1 MHRRNAYVVYLILE
15 TAISVAGG
23 LYGTISAVYRV
34 EAAGLNPLELVL
46 VGTVLEAAYFLAN
59 LPTGVVAD
67 TYSRRLSVIIGLILY
82 GIGFIIE
89 GAIPLFATILLAQ
102 VIWGVGAT
110 FLDGAME
117 AWISGEIGDA
127 RVRQAFLRASQVGAV
142 GGIVGAIASVLI
154 AGIGLGLPMILGG
167 VVYIALGAF
176 AIFAM
181 PENGFQ
187 RIPPEER
194 TSSWQEF
201 TSTLRHGGRV
211 VRHSPLLLTILSIA
225 FFAGMASE
233 GFDRL
238 WEAHFL
244 TVIHLPALA
253 SLNPIVWFGIITVG
267 AELLGIGT
275 TEVIRRWVPTD
286 THVSAARVL
295 FTINALLV
303 AGVVVFGLAGSF
315 PLAIG
320 AYWTVSV
327 LRGLRNPIY
336 TAWLTQRIEPRV
348 RATVLSMS
356 SQLDSLGQVA
366 GGPFIGLIGTV
377 QGLRAALVFSGIA
390 LAPALPLFAL
400 ARRQGRG
407 LDVKEVV
414 TEGITAAPE
423 IPQPGGSHHDIVN
436 DTPTL

>member
-1 MHRRNAYVVYLILE
+1 MRRRNAYVVFLILE
-15 TAISVAGG
+15 TAISVAGA

-34 EAAGLNPLELVL
+34 EAAGLNPFELVL
-46 VGTVLEAAYFLAN
+46 VGTVLEGAYFLAN
-59 LPTGVVAD
+59 LPTGVIAD
-67 TYSRRLSVIIGLILY
+67 AYSRRLSVIIGLVLY
-82 GIGFIIE
+82 GVGFIVE

-110 FLDGAME
+110 FLDGALE
-117 AWISGEIGDA
+117 AWVSGEIGDA
-127 RVRQAFLRASQVGAV
+127 RVTQAFLRGSQIGSI

-154 AGIGLGLPMILGG
+154 AGVSLGLPMILGG
-167 VVYIALGAF
+167 VVYIAIGGF
-176 AIFAM
+176 AILTM

-187 RIPPEER
+187 RTPPEER
-194 TSSWQEF
+194 SSSWQEM

-211 VRHSPLLLTILSIA
+211 VRQSPLLLTILSIA
-225 FFAGMASE
+225 FFSGMASE

-238 WEAHFL
+238 WGAHFL
-244 TVIHLPALA
+244 TVIHLPTLA
-253 SLNPIVWFGIITVG
+253 SFNPVIWFGVITVG
-267 AELLGIGT
+267 AELLGIAT

-286 THVSAARVL
+286 THASAARVL

-303 AGVVVFGLAGSF
+303 AGVVAFGLAGNF
-315 PLAIG
+315 ALALS

-327 LRGLRNPIY
+327 LRGLRSPIY

-366 GGPFIGLIGTV
+366 GGPFIGLIGTL
-377 QGLRAALVFSGIA
+377 QGLRAALVVTGVA

-400 ARRQGRG
+400 ARRQGKG
-407 LDVKEVV
+407 LDVEEVIA
-414 TEGITAAPE
+414 EGISAGPE
-423 IPQPGGSHHDIVN
+423 TPQPGGLHHDVVN
-436 DTPTL
+436 EPSSL